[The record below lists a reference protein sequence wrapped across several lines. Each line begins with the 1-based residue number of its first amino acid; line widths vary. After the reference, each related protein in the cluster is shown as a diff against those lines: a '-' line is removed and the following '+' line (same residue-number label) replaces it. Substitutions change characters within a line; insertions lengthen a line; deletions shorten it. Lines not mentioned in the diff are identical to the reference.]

1 MIVLAENNPDITKGA
16 KSAVM
21 IEYTT
26 GEILYNKNGTYDT
39 KYKNL
44 FGIYRE

>member
-1 MIVLAENNPDITKGA
+1 MKKFIILLLIISFITPMIVLAENNPDITKGA

-26 GEILYNKNGTYDT
+26 G
-39 KYKNL
+39 
-44 FGIYRE
+44 